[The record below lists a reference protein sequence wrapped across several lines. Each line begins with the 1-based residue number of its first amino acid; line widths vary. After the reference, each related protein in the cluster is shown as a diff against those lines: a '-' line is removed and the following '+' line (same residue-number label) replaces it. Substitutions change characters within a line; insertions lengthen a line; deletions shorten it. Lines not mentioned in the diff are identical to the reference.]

1 MRVCVATIVHHP
13 NDARILHRQIR
24 ALLDAG
30 HQVTYVAPFS
40 DGSTNPWPGI
50 DVVDVPRA
58 RGRHRLHA
66 VRAARRR
73 LAQHAAGTD
82 VLIVHDPELLF
93 ALPRRRR
100 GRPVIVWDVHEDTAA
115 ALAGKGWLP
124 RPVRPLLRPM
134 VRGAELVAERRLR
147 LLLAE
152 EGYRKRFRRA
162 HPVVANTVYVPDEP
176 PPRPGPD
183 RLVYLGHISRAR
195 GVDEIVAAAR
205 VLRDEGVTIELIGAA
220 DAEVRPMLRDAQRD
234 GALRW
239 YGYVPNDRALR
250 ITEGALAGLAPLRDE
265 PNYRHSLPTKIVE
278 YMAHGVPVIATPLP
292 TSEAIVTAAD
302 CGVLV
307 PFNDPTAIVAAVRRL
322 REDPELRT
330 AMGKRGHQAA
340 HTSYNWPTTAREFV
354 TALESWAGERAGG
367 ALHRP

>member
-30 HQVTYVAPFS
+30 HDVTYVAPFR
-40 DGSTNPWPGI
+40 DGNTAPWPGI

-66 VRAARRR
+66 MRAARKR
-73 LAQHAAGTD
+73 LALQAKDTD
-82 VLIVHDPELLF
+82 VLIVHDPELLL
-93 ALPRRRR
+93 ALPRRRK
-100 GRPVIVWDVHEDTAA
+100 GRPVLVWDVHEDTAA
-115 ALAGKGWLP
+115 ALTGKAWLP
-124 RPVRPLLRPM
+124 RPLRSVLRPV
-134 VRGAELVAERRLR
+134 VRGVERVAERRLR

-152 EGYRKRFRRA
+152 EGYRARFRRE
-162 HPVVANTVYVPDEP
+162 HPVVANTVYVPEEP

-183 RLVYLGHISRAR
+183 RLVYLGHISKAR
-195 GVDEIVAAAR
+195 GAEEIVAAAR
-205 VLRDEGVTIELIGAA
+205 ALRGEGVTVELIGAA
-220 DAEVRPMLRDAQRD
+220 DAEVRPLLRDAQRD
-234 GALRW
+234 GSLRW

-250 ITEGALAGLAPLRDE
+250 ITEGALAGLAPLHDE

-292 TSEAIVTAAD
+292 TSEAIISSAD

-307 PFNDPTAIVAAVRRL
+307 PFNDAAAIVAAARRL
-322 REDPELRT
+322 RDDPELRT
-330 AMGKRGHQAA
+330 SMGKRGHLAA
-340 HTSYNWPTTAREFV
+340 HTSYNWPSTAREFV
-354 TALESWAGERAGG
+354 AMLEEWAGERRASES
-367 ALHRP
+367 HP